1 VEHTIKT
8 FLRILDP
15 ADNSTGGGSASAIAG
30 GMAAAL
36 AAMVARLSVGKSGL
50 ETADYYQPIIDEA
63 ETLAQRLL
71 QGARRDS
78 ESFDAVMAAFRMPK
92 ASETERAARQMA
104 VSEAML
110 RATDIPL
117 ANAEGCR
124 RVVELC
130 GKLKNR
136 SNPNARSDLEC
147 AFHLARAGLSGC
159 LDNVAINLP
168 GIKDANQVQ
177 RIQSQVEQLRRM
189 D

>member
-1 VEHTIKT
+1 M
-8 FLRILDP
+8 DP

-36 AAMVARLSVGKSGL
+36 AAMVARLSMGKPGL
-50 ETADYYQPIIDEA
+50 EPDDYYRPIIDEA
-63 ETLAQRLL
+63 EALSQRLL
-71 QGARRDS
+71 QGACRDS
-78 ESFDAVMAAFRMPK
+78 ESFDAVMAAYRMPK
-92 ASETERAARQMA
+92 ASEPERAARQRA

-110 RATDIPL
+110 RATEIPL

-130 GKLKNR
+130 ERLKDR

-147 AFHLARAGLSGC
+147 AFHLARAGLGGC

-168 GIKDANQVQ
+168 NVKDANQVQ
-177 RIQSQVEQLRRM
+177 RIQSHAEHLGRLE
-189 D
+189 